1 MKEKKVLYSKR
12 FPKEDFSDIDEKFEQ
27 LNKENKLDDE
37 IKERE
42 SFLDFIKKNQTS
54 VPNKQRIEE
63 KELFIRA
70 AIDLAESYSIDT
82 DIIEYDTRIVANVF
96 LHSSLY
102 TGTIKKIISGLIV
115 MADQFDIFP
124 PKEGEDYTVNLLLTY
139 HTHDI
144 YFKGRKITDLD
155 WDD

>member
-1 MKEKKVLYSKR
+1 MEEKKVLYSKR

-37 IKERE
+37 IKEGE

-63 KELFIRA
+63 KELFIRTA
-70 AIDLAESYSIDT
+70 LDLAESYSIDT

-96 LHSSLY
+96 LQSSLY

>member
-1 MKEKKVLYSKR
+1 MEEKKVLYSKR

-37 IKERE
+37 LKEGE

-82 DIIEYDTRIVANVF
+82 DIVEYDTRIVANVF
-96 LHSSLY
+96 LQSSLY

-115 MADQFDIFP
+115 MADQFNIFP

-155 WDD
+155 WED

>member
-1 MKEKKVLYSKR
+1 MEEKKVLYSKR

-37 IKERE
+37 IKEGE

-96 LHSSLY
+96 LQSSLY

-124 PKEGEDYTVNLLLTY
+124 PKEGEEYTVNLLLTY

-144 YFKGRKITDLD
+144 YFKGRKITELD
-155 WDD
+155 WD

>member
-1 MKEKKVLYSKR
+1 MEEKKVLYSKR

-37 IKERE
+37 IKEGE

-70 AIDLAESYSIDT
+70 ALDLAESYSIDT
-82 DIIEYDTRIVANVF
+82 DIIEYDTRVVANVF
-96 LHSSLY
+96 LQSSLY

-155 WDD
+155 WED

>member
-1 MKEKKVLYSKR
+1 MEEKKVLYSKR

-37 IKERE
+37 IKEGE

-96 LHSSLY
+96 LQSSLY

>member
-1 MKEKKVLYSKR
+1 MEEKKVLYSKR

-27 LNKENKLDDE
+27 PNKENKFDDE
-37 IKERE
+37 IKEGE

-54 VPNKQRIEE
+54 VPNKQRIKE

-70 AIDLAESYSIDT
+70 ALDLAESYSIDT

-96 LHSSLY
+96 LQSSLY